1 MPVSSRIN
9 RTYRLY
15 VAAGLAGAALLLAGC
30 ASTPSTPPASLNE
43 AKLSIQAAERQDVTL
58 YASAELDKARQ
69 KLILADKAVAAEDMI
84 LAERFAQESTVTAQ
98 LAVARTEAAK
108 AEVVNTEMSR
118 GTEALM
124 EEMRR
129 TGDRQ

>member
-108 AEVVNTEMSR
+108 AEVVNTEMRR